1 MSNIPNLYLIGAPKC
16 GTTSF
21 AHSLSLHPDI
31 FMPKIKEPRYFD
43 AHKYYD
49 NEYDYPFKSL
59 AEYLKLYN
67 SKKAIESK
75 YRLDASVFIM
85 YSKWSIDRILSVSPN
100 AKFILILRDPV
111 TASISMHSQRLKYP
125 KGTRRELSE
134 NFLECWK
141 MIDERKKG
149 LAFPDGCRNKLLFRY
164 DLLYS
169 YEKYLPYI
177 ISKIKFENLFIGNY
191 EEYKNNYIEFFQ
203 HIYKFL
209 NIKHIKTK
217 KLFLNTRY
225 IIRSSILLDIYY
237 RIVQFTYPIRNKIG
251 LTGGAISK
259 FFLNFYKDSYNDK
272 YDLTDVK
279 KYFAN
284 TYIFLKKIKYS
295 KYK

>member
-1 MSNIPNLYLIGAPKC
+1 MLILPNLFIIGAPKS
-16 GTTSF
+16 GTTSL
-21 AHSLSLHPDI
+21 AHNLSRHPNI
-31 FMPKIKEPRYFD
+31 FMPKMKEPRYFD
-43 AHKYYD
+43 AHTF
-49 NEYDYPFKSL
+49 YDYKEDYPLKSLDEYLELFKSKT
-59 AEYLKLYN
+59 AK
-67 SKKAIESK
+67 ESV

-85 YSKWSIDRILSVSPN
+85 YSKSSIDQILSVSPD

-111 TASISMHSQRLKYP
+111 DSSISMHSQRLKYP
-125 KGTRRELSE
+125 KGPIRELSE

-141 MIDERKKG
+141 MIDKRKKG

-177 ISKIKFENLFIGNY
+177 INKIKFENLFIGNF
-191 EEYKNNYIEFFQ
+191 EDYKNNHIEFFQ
-203 HIYKFL
+203 HIFNFL
-209 NIKHIKTK
+209 DIKHIKTK

-225 IIRSSILLDIYY
+225 MIRSSILLNIYY
-237 RIVQFTYPIRNKIG
+237 KIVQFTYPIRNKIG

-259 FFLNFYKDSYNDK
+259 FVFNFYKHSYNDK